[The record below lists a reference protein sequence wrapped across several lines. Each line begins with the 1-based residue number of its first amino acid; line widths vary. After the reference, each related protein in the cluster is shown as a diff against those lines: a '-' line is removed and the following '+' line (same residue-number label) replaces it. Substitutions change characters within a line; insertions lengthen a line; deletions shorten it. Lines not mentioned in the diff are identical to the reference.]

1 MDSDKFKSVAIN
13 IASYKMLRELAD
25 KKFEL
30 PISLSKTTEFLI
42 EKSHG
47 DYKASLKKDKEE
59 KAKEKDGK
67 SAR

>member
-1 MDSDKFKSVAIN
+1 MQSDKFKSVAIN
-13 IASYKMLRELAD
+13 IASWRMLRELAD

-42 EKSHG
+42 KKSH
-47 DYKASLKKDKEE
+47 DEYKN
-59 KAKEKDGK
+59 GK